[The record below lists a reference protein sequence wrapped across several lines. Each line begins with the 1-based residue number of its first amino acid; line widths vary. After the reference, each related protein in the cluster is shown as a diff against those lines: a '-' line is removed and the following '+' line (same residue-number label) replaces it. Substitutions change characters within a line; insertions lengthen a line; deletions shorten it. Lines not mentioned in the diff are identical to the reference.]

1 LTGQTN
7 NQYLT
12 FFGLD
17 FNHEINP
24 PTQWDV
30 NLNLLSSSN
39 LSQFQYGGSYSNTP
53 TGTGTPHPTGIECL
67 SPLPR
72 IGLAVHQPDGCA
84 GRNPTQTICSFR
96 K

>member
-12 FFGLD
+12 LFGLD

-39 LSQFQYGGSYSNTP
+39 LSQFQYGGSYSKTP
-53 TGTGTPHPTGIECL
+53 GPDFMGDDGDGHAPSNRHRMPITATSKRPGCSPT
-67 SPLPR
+67 
-72 IGLAVHQPDGCA
+72 
-84 GRNPTQTICSFR
+84 
-96 K
+96 